1 MKKTLTIM
9 TAIAALGAGIIGAQA
24 ETGFDPNENL
34 GSYSETERS
43 SGTESTKIFR
53 VNNGHNY

>member
-1 MKKTLTIM
+1 M
-9 TAIAALGAGIIGAQA
+9 TAVAALGIGLVGAQA